1 MEFMGRIF
9 GLTATLI
16 GFAMFIIT
24 VFILRDAGL
33 LDEAGRAIIGLVLL
47 PIRIADL
54 LIDIGRAFV
63 TGGGSEATSATTT
76 TVGGR

>member
-16 GFAMFIIT
+16 AFAMFIIT
-24 VFILRDAGL
+24 VLILRQVGL
-33 LDEAGRAIIGLVLL
+33 LDEAGRAIIALILL

-63 TGGGSEATSATTT
+63 DSGAINQGTPTTTGG
-76 TVGGR
+76 

>member
-16 GFAMFIIT
+16 AFAMFIIT
-24 VFILRDAGL
+24 VLILRQVGL
-33 LDEAGRAIIGLVLL
+33 LDEGGRAIIGLITL

-63 TGGGSEATSATTT
+63 DSGAINQGPTTT
-76 TVGGR
+76 T

>member
-16 GFAMFIIT
+16 AFAMFIIT
-24 VFILRDAGL
+24 VLILRQVGL
-33 LDEAGRAIIGLVLL
+33 LDDAGRAFIALVML
-47 PIRIADL
+47 PVRIADL

-63 TGGGSEATSATTT
+63 DSGAINNTPTTT
-76 TVGGR
+76 TGP

>member
-16 GFAMFIIT
+16 AFAMFIIT
-24 VFILRDAGL
+24 VLILRQVGL
-33 LDEAGRAIIGLVLL
+33 LDEAGKAFIALIML
-47 PIRIADL
+47 PVRIADL

-63 TGGGSEATSATTT
+63 NSGAISTTPTTT
-76 TVGGR
+76 T